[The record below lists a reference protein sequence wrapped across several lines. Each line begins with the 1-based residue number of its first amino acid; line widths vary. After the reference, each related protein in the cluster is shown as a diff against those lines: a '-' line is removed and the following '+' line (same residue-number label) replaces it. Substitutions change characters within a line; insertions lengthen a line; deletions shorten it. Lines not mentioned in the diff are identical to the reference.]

1 MRKLSTI
8 LLSLLFIINSLHAQT
23 HIGIK
28 HGLSLWLTKSGYGRG
43 SLSFSERQTATYDK
57 GITTRITLS
66 PKFVL
71 EESLLY
77 YAYSETDI
85 SYAEDVVELKNSLQY
100 DVTYPLLGY
109 MFPILKH
116 TKTYVGLSIAPR
128 IHMARNNNEASGG
141 RDAFYSCLFGFSYT
155 HVIPL
160 TKNIFV
166 QSQYIFE
173 MKPFDNHKVYT
184 GNIPLDNRRI
194 SWNTSLIF
202 KL

>member
-1 MRKLSTI
+1 MLKLSTI
-8 LLSLLFIINSLHAQT
+8 LLPLLFIINSLYAQT
-23 HIGIK
+23 YIGIK
-28 HGLSLWLTKSGYGRG
+28 HGMSLWLTKSGYGRS

-57 GITTRITLS
+57 GIATRITLS

-77 YAYSETDI
+77 YTYSETDI
-85 SYAEDVVELKNSLQY
+85 SNAEDVVELKNSLQY

-116 TKTYVGLSIAPR
+116 TKTYVGLSLAPR
-128 IHMARNNNEASGG
+128 IHISRNNNETPGNEEV
-141 RDAFYSCLFGFSYT
+141 FYSCLLGFSYT

-160 TKNIFV
+160 TSNIFV

-173 MKPFDNHKVYT
+173 MKPLDNHKVYT
-184 GNIPLDNRRI
+184 GNVPLDNRRI

-202 KL
+202 RL

>member
-1 MRKLSTI
+1 MLKRSTI
-8 LLSLLFIINSLHAQT
+8 LLPLLFIINSLYAQT
-23 HIGIK
+23 YIGIK
-28 HGLSLWLTKSGYGRG
+28 HGMSLWLTKSGYGRS

-77 YAYSETDI
+77 YTYSETDI
-85 SYAEDVVELKNSLQY
+85 SNAEDVVEIKNSLQY

-109 MFPILKH
+109 MFPIMKH
-116 TKTYVGLSIAPR
+116 TKTYVGLSVAPR
-128 IHMARNNNEASGG
+128 IHISRNNNETSGNG
-141 RDAFYSCLFGFSYT
+141 EVLFSCLLGFSYT

-173 MKPFDNHKVYT
+173 MKPLDNHKVYT
-184 GNIPLDNRRI
+184 GNVPLDNRRI

-202 KL
+202 RL

>member
-1 MRKLSTI
+1 M
-8 LLSLLFIINSLHAQT
+8 
-23 HIGIK
+23 
-28 HGLSLWLTKSGYGRG
+28 SLWLTKSGYGRS

-77 YAYSETDI
+77 YTYSETDI
-85 SYAEDVVELKNSLQY
+85 SNAEDVVEIKNSLQY

-109 MFPILKH
+109 MFPIMKH
-116 TKTYVGLSIAPR
+116 TKTYVGLSVAPR
-128 IHMARNNNEASGG
+128 IHISRNNNETSGNG
-141 RDAFYSCLFGFSYT
+141 EVLFSCLLGFSYT

-173 MKPFDNHKVYT
+173 MKPLDNHKVYT
-184 GNIPLDNRRI
+184 GNVPLDNRRI

-202 KL
+202 RL

>member
-1 MRKLSTI
+1 MLKRSTI
-8 LLSLLFIINSLHAQT
+8 LLPLLFIINSLYAQT
-23 HIGIK
+23 YIGMK
-28 HGLSLWLTKSGYGRG
+28 HGMSLWLTKSGYGRS

-57 GITTRITLS
+57 GLTTRITLS

-77 YAYSETDI
+77 YTYSETDI
-85 SYAEDVVELKNSLQY
+85 SNAEDIVELKNSLQY

-116 TKTYVGLSIAPR
+116 TKTYVGLSVVPR
-128 IHMARNNNEASGG
+128 VHMTRNNNEASGG
-141 RDAFYSCLFGFSYT
+141 RDAFYSCLLGFSYT

-173 MKPFDNHKVYT
+173 MKPLDNHKVYT
-184 GNIPLDNRRI
+184 GNVPLDNRRI

-202 KL
+202 RL

>member
-1 MRKLSTI
+1 MLKRSTI
-8 LLSLLFIINSLHAQT
+8 LLPLLFIINSLYAQT
-23 HIGIK
+23 YIGMK
-28 HGLSLWLTKSGYGRG
+28 HGMSLWLTKNGYGRS

-77 YAYSETDI
+77 YTYSETDI
-85 SYAEDVVELKNSLQY
+85 SNAEDIVELKNSLQY

-116 TKTYVGLSIAPR
+116 TKTYVGLSVAPR
-128 IHMARNNNEASGG
+128 VHMSRNNNETSGNG
-141 RDAFYSCLFGFSYT
+141 EVFYSCLLGFSYT
-155 HVIPL
+155 HIIPL

-173 MKPFDNHKVYT
+173 MKPLDNHKVYT
-184 GNIPLDNRRI
+184 GNVPLDNRRI

-202 KL
+202 RL

>member
-77 YAYSETDI
+77 YTHSETDI
-85 SYAEDVVELKNSLQY
+85 SYNEDVVELKNSIQY
-100 DVTYPLLGY
+100 DITYPLLGY

-128 IHMARNNNEASGG
+128 IHMLRSSEELTDNKAT
-141 RDAFYSCLFGFSYT
+141 FYSCLLGFSYT
-155 HVIPL
+155 HIISL
-160 TKNIFV
+160 SKNIFV

-173 MKPFDNHKVYT
+173 MKPLDNHKIYT
-184 GNIPLDNRRI
+184 GNVPLDNRRI

>member
-1 MRKLSTI
+1 MKKLPSI

-28 HGLSLWLTKSGYGRG
+28 HGISLWLTKSGHGRG

-85 SYAEDVVELKNSLQY
+85 SYAEDLVELKNSIQY

-128 IHMARNNNEASGG
+128 IHVARNNNEASGG
-141 RDAFYSCLFGFSYT
+141 RDAFYSCLLGFSYT

-202 KL
+202 RL

>member
-1 MRKLSTI
+1 MLKLSTT
-8 LLSLLFIINSLHAQT
+8 LLPLLFIINSLYAQNY
-23 HIGIK
+23 IGIK
-28 HGLSLWLTKSGYGRG
+28 HGMSLWLTKSGYGRG

-57 GITTRITLS
+57 GITTRISLS

-77 YAYSETDI
+77 YTYSETDI
-85 SYAEDVVELKNSLQY
+85 SNAEDVVEIKNSLQY

-116 TKTYVGLSIAPR
+116 TKTYVGLSVTPR
-128 IHMARNNNEASGG
+128 VHMSRNNNETSGA
-141 RDAFYSCLFGFSYT
+141 REAFYSCLLGFSYT
-155 HVIPL
+155 HIIPL

-173 MKPFDNHKVYT
+173 MKPLDNHKVYT
-184 GNIPLDNRRI
+184 GNLPLDNRRI